1 MIYKEKAMRERI
13 YLHDGWLLSG
23 GGYKDISAKVPGCVH
38 TDLSRAG
45 LLPDLYYRDTNKDYI
60 YLENEDFD
68 YTLTFDSARAG
79 ECAKLVFE
87 GLDTYCDIYLN
98 GEALGECHNMF
109 ISHSF
114 DVTGKLKP
122 LGNELRVHFRSAVKE
137 VEGLP
142 LRNGSFTLERLY
154 SRRVQCT
161 YSWDWVDRFVTAGM
175 WLPVYIEYGAD
186 MKITDSY
193 VYTTL
198 IDDFGAEISCTLNFE
213 GYEAGSIVNI
223 EILDKCGKAVYEK
236 GFYVRENSLSFR
248 ANIPSPELWYPYGY
262 GEQPLYTLNATVCG
276 NTHKTRFGIRTLR
289 VAEVLDEVGGEY
301 YDFAKSIQEGQE
313 ALWGRRSDRTE
324 RPSGF
329 ILLVNGKRIY
339 ARGGNYVPAEPFPSE
354 ITEEKIRRIV
364 EMSRDAGVNMI
375 RVWGGGIFEKDAL
388 YDACDEMGIL
398 VTQDFLMACGSYP
411 EKEEWFINELKLEAE
426 FAVKKLRNHPSL
438 AWWSGDNENATA
450 GYDTA
455 EDHLGRD
462 SALLGLEPVVRAL
475 DPARRFFR
483 SSPYGGEEYMA
494 QTAGTT
500 HTTNFV
506 RRLFEKLM
514 KEDGTGYKRL
524 YKSLV
529 SRFIAEEPTYGL
541 PETASLL
548 RFLTE
553 ADLEDET
560 EEMLRYHSK
569 NNPAI
574 ETSLHDFVKGFA
586 NGLLGGFYDT
596 EDRLF
601 KYRYIQY
608 EWIRIVFEATRRMI
622 GYCDGLIFWMLNDC
636 WPSSMGWS
644 IIDYYNMP
652 KAAYYAFR
660 RGARPFISSIDRDE
674 DGFKLYLS
682 SDGGNMNATASV
694 KLIDIESG
702 RVVDTATVEIGVSGY
717 KASSVSLPLGVTDK
731 TVMVADIEGEGFTDR
746 AFYKEDGLP
755 LKRLDCAIVK
765 ECGDGYITLTSDR
778 YIHAVALEG
787 DCIFDDNYFSLLP
800 GEERTVRFD
809 KGAVVKATGYIIF

>member
-1 MIYKEKAMRERI
+1 MREKI
-13 YLHDGWLLSG
+13 YLHDGWTLSG
-23 GGYKDISAKVPGCVH
+23 GGYKDIAARVPGCVH
-38 TDLSRAG
+38 ADLARAG
-45 LLPDLYYRDTNKDYI
+45 LLPDLYFRDVNKDYI
-60 YLENEDFD
+60 SLENEDFD
-68 YTLTFDSARAG
+68 YTLTFDADKVDERAR
-79 ECAKLVFE
+79 LVFE
-87 GLDTYCDIYLN
+87 GLDTYCDVYLN

-109 ISHSF
+109 IPHAF
-114 DVTGKLKP
+114 DVSGKLKP
-122 LGNELRVHFRSAVKE
+122 KANELRVHFRSAVRE

-142 LRNGSFTLERLY
+142 AREGAFTVERLY

-198 IDDFGAEISCTLNFE
+198 IDDLGAEINCTLNFD

-223 EILDKCGKAVYEK
+223 EILDKCENAVYEK
-236 GFYVRENSLSFR
+236 KYFVREASLNFR
-248 ANIPSPELWYPYGY
+248 VNIPDPELWYPYGY
-262 GEQPLYTLNATVCG
+262 GDQPLYTLKASVCG
-276 NTHKTRFGIRTLR
+276 NVHTTRFGIRTLR

-313 ALWGRRSDRTE
+313 ALWGKRSDVTE

-329 ILLVNGKRIY
+329 ILLINGKRIY

-354 ITEEKIRRIV
+354 ITEEKIRRILTL
-364 EMSRDAGVNMI
+364 SRDAGVNMI

-388 YDACDEMGIL
+388 YDICDEMGIL

-426 FAVKKLRNHPSL
+426 FAVKKLRNHPAL
-438 AWWSGDNENATA
+438 CWWTGDNENATA

-483 SSPYGGEEYMA
+483 SSPYGGEAYKA

-506 RRLFEKLM
+506 RQLFEKLM
-514 KEDGTGYKRL
+514 VENGESYKML
-524 YKSLV
+524 FKSLV

-541 PETASLL
+541 PETSSLL

-553 ADLEDET
+553 ADLEDEN
-560 EEMLRYHSK
+560 EEILRYHSK

-574 ETSLHDFVKGFA
+574 ETALHDFIKGFA
-586 NGLLGGFYDT
+586 KNLFGGFSDT

-608 EWIRIVFEATRRMI
+608 EWIRIVFEATRRRI

-660 RGARPFISSIDRDE
+660 RGARGFISSVDRDE
-674 DGFKLYLS
+674 CGCKLYLS
-682 SDGGNMNATASV
+682 SDGGDMDAVASV

-702 RVVDTATVEIGVSGY
+702 KVIDSTEVTIGVSGY
-717 KASSVSLPLGVTDK
+717 NASFVTLPLITTDK
-731 TVMVADIEGEGFTDR
+731 TVIIADVKGDGFTDR
-746 AFYKEDGLP
+746 AFYKDGGLP
-755 LKRLDCAIVK
+755 LKRFDGAIVK
-765 ECGDGYITLTSDR
+765 EIGDGYITLTSGR
-778 YIHAVALEG
+778 YIHAVTLEG
-787 DCIFDDNYFSLLP
+787 DCIFEDNYFSLIP
-800 GEERTVRFD
+800 GEERTVKFD
-809 KGAVVKATGYIIF
+809 KGATIKATGYILF